1 MKEVMPGNTIFAA
14 EAPTSQAPLLKA
26 IDFNEPGTFFS
37 NIRGGALGWAIGG
50 ALGIKLAKPDRP
62 VICIVGDGAA
72 MYSIQGLWTAARYGL
87 PVIYIVCNNRSYRIL
102 KHFVVNYYFPTQGL
116 TDRKSEYPGM
126 DFSRHPLDC
135 ASVAEAFG
143 VHGFKV
149 DDPADLK
156 PTLEKVFGLGKPAVV
171 DVRIHSGE
179 Y

>member
-1 MKEVMPGNTIFAA
+1 
-14 EAPTSQAPLLKA
+14 
-26 IDFNEPGTFFS
+26 
-37 NIRGGALGWAIGG
+37 
-50 ALGIKLAKPDRP
+50 
-62 VICIVGDGAA
+62 VGDGAA

-116 TDRKSEYPGM
+116 RDRKSEYPGM

-143 VHGFKV
+143 VQGFKV

-156 PTLEKVFGLGKPAVV
+156 PTLEKVFGLAKPAVV